1 MSSPPADGF
10 VYAPADWELLIPQ
23 RVMAKSRA
31 KQQTF
36 GHSVSSSPCVLLFLS
51 APVLTVRTNVHVGVT
66 LYCLVAG
73 RLPFESNQMLD
84 LYDQIR
90 NDP

>member
-1 MSSPPADGF
+1 VSLPPTDGF
-10 VYAPADWELLIPQ
+10 IYAPADWELFNLQ

-31 KQQTF
+31 KQRIF

-51 APVLTVRTNVHVGVT
+51 APVLTVRVRVYVGVT